1 MPVVIIGNINVGGV
15 GKTPLTESLLRDFA
29 ALGVRVGVISRGY
42 GGSHTTP
49 TLVSARTPASLVGDE
64 PLLLA
69 ATGAPVAVG
78 RDRIAAARLLLQQH
92 PDLALILSDDGL
104 QHYALGR
111 ALEIAVLDGER
122 GLGNGHLLPAGPLRE
137 PAARLRSVDAIV
149 VNGGDASRL
158 SLPPGV
164 PCFRQTLAPG
174 AFYRAANPADT
185 RQAQDF
191 AA

>member
-1 MPVVIIGNINVGGV
+1 M
-15 GKTPLTESLLRDFA
+15 
-29 ALGVRVGVISRGY
+29 
-42 GGSHTTP
+42 
-49 TLVSARTPASLVGDE
+49 
-64 PLLLA
+64 
-69 ATGAPVAVG
+69 
-78 RDRIAAARLLLQQH
+78 
-92 PDLALILSDDGL
+92 
-104 QHYALGR
+104 
-111 ALEIAVLDGER
+111 LDGER

-191 AA
+191 AAEQRGWRWPVSATRNAFLTPCGAWA